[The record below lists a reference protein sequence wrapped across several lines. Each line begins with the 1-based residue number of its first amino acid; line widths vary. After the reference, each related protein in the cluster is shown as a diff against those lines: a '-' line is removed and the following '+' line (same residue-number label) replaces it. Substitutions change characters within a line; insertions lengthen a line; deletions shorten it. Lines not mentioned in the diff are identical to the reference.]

1 MIYIIRQTDM
11 RTVTIIIVTG
21 IILLFLGSLYIGPKV
36 FSNYECRLDRQLT
49 QARHMPPQ
57 TPQIT
62 RKMVEYKKIRLAFG
76 SFDLMGGLTMQ
87 ELKDL
92 AKPSPRVLSFFFL
105 FACFWVIFGFK
116 MQRP

>member
-1 MIYIIRQTDM
+1 MIYIIRQADM

-21 IILLFLGSLYIGPKV
+21 FILLFLGSLYISPKV
-36 FSNYECRLDRQLT
+36 FSPYEHRMDRQLT
-49 QARHMPPQ
+49 RARHMPPKTAQ
-57 TPQIT
+57 VI
-62 RKMVEYKKIRLAFG
+62 RKTVEYHKVRLALG

-87 ELKDL
+87 ELEDL